1 MSEHDITLVTAKAGS
16 VIAEGLKLSLATPGG
31 GLTPSTITAMVGISK
46 GEALTMA
53 PEVKAVMAK
62 LEQAK
67 LPTLGNSVV
76 GGVTVPIANPDYH
89 PEAASTLSSLTSL
102 QNKIMPPDNH
112 AAFGSFLSQAQGHI
126 NDSIEVQN
134 SMNFISNSNFGD
146 FGSGITNMSS
156 MMDQGLTGSLGS
168 LSGAGAAL
176 GGCGKLFDV
185 KDMANFGSP
194 AGLIGQLNA
203 NKLGNATGLNA
214 ALKSAGVDTN
224 NLSDPVYADKIK
236 QVMGNIKDPE
246 IIQTVATQMEVA
258 SDDTG
263 TTTSFVETG
272 TTTYFGG
279 GGGNITSLADFTD
292 VKKVVSPD
300 KLAGFGGN
308 FSDIGKKFG
317 DLGASFASPAAAK
330 NMLGSLEMP
339 QLPKLNAATPSLGSL
354 MGGMGGDVSNMMN
367 GGAVSGIPKMSDIM
381 QVVGGGGAM
390 AGLAKSNDISSIVS
404 GVKSSVG
411 KSTSLL
417 GTAGIDIDSPPKPSL
432 GSAMGFAT
440 NLHKFGAD
448 TSGSGISDM
457 LKNMANPASKFGESI
472 TASLAEGKNR
482 ALMQASGIPPLDF
495 SGVPVG
501 EAANNLKQGKFI
513 PGTGGI
519 QAGSAASAIL
529 GGQGTG

>member
-1 MSEHDITLVTAKAGS
+1 
-16 VIAEGLKLSLATPGG
+16 
-31 GLTPSTITAMVGISK
+31 
-46 GEALTMA
+46 MA
-53 PEVKAVMAK
+53 PDVKTVMGK
-62 LEQAK
+62 LEKASS
-67 LPTLGNSVV
+67 PMI
-76 GGVTVPIANPDYH
+76 GGYPNPDYH
-89 PEAASTLSSLTSL
+89 PEAASTLASLTSL
-102 QNKIMPPDNH
+102 QNKILPPGNH

-194 AGLIGQLNA
+194 AGLINQLNA

-236 QVMGNIKDPE
+236 QVMGNIKDPA
-246 IIQTVATQMEVA
+246 IIRTVATQMEVT

-272 TTTYFGG
+272 TTTFFG

-300 KLAGFGGN
+300 KLTGFTGSFG
-308 FSDIGKKFG
+308 DIGKKFG

-330 NMLGSLEMP
+330 NMMGSLETP

-448 TSGSGISDM
+448 TSGSGIADM
-457 LKNMANPASKFGESI
+457 LKNMANTDSKFGESI

-495 SGVPVG
+495 SGVPMG

-519 QAGSAASAIL
+519 QAGSSASVIL

>member
-31 GLTPSTITAMVGISK
+31 GLTPSTITAMVGIAR
-46 GEALTMA
+46 GEALTLA
-53 PEVKAVMAK
+53 PEVKTVMSK
-62 LEQAK
+62 LEKASS
-67 LPTLGNSVV
+67 PMV
-76 GGVTVPIANPDYH
+76 GGYPNPDYH
-89 PEAASTLSSLTSL
+89 PEAANTLSRLTGL

-134 SMNFISNSNFGD
+134 ATNFISNSNFGD

-156 MMDQGLTGSLGS
+156 MLDQGLTGSFGS
-168 LSGAGAAL
+168 LTGAGAAL

-185 KDMANFGSP
+185 KDMANFGTP
-194 AGLIGQLNA
+194 MGFYNQLGA
-203 NKLGNATGLNA
+203 NKLGNASGLNA
-214 ALKSAGVDTN
+214 ALKSAGINTN
-224 NLSDPVYADKIK
+224 DLNNPAYADKVK
-236 QVMGNIKDPE
+236 QVMGSIKDPE
-246 IIQTVATQMEVA
+246 IIKTVAVQMEVT
-258 SDDTG
+258 SDDAG
-263 TTTSFVETG
+263 TTTSFVESG
-272 TTTYFGG
+272 TTTFFG

-300 KLAGFGGN
+300 KLSGFSGGFG
-308 FSDIGKKFG
+308 DIGKKFG

-330 NMLGSLEMP
+330 NMLGSLEVP
-339 QLPKLNAATPSLGSL
+339 QLPKLNAATPNLGSL
-354 MGGMGGDVSNMMN
+354 MGSMGGDVSNMMN
-367 GGAVSGIPKMSDIM
+367 GGVVSGIPKMSDIM

-390 AGLAKSNDISSIVS
+390 AGLAKSNDISSIIG
-404 GVKSSVG
+404 GVNGSIT
-411 KSTSLL
+411 KSTTLL

-457 LKNMANPASKFGESI
+457 LKNMANPDSKFGESI
-472 TASLAEGKNR
+472 TASLAEGKNKT
-482 ALMQASGIPPLDF
+482 LMQASGIPPLDF
-495 SGVPVG
+495 SGVPAG

-519 QAGSAASAIL
+519 QAGSSASVIL